1 MTDASINDAER
12 KRQAALLDADATAL
26 DELLA
31 KDFRYVHATGR
42 VESRGSY
49 LEAVAAGKN
58 KFLRFE
64 QGDVSIDDHGN
75 VAVATGALAITVSQQ
90 GNEQVRNFR
99 YVAIWVASASRWRL
113 SFWQS
118 TSNTNA

>member
-1 MTDASINDAER
+1 MTDAAINDAEL
-12 KRQAALLDADATAL
+12 KRQAALVDADAAAL

-58 KFLRFE
+58 KFLGFE
-64 QGDVSIDDHGN
+64 QRDVSIDRYGN
-75 VAVATGALAITVSQQ
+75 VAVATGALAITLLQQ
-90 GNEQVRNFR
+90 GNEQLRNFR
-99 YVAIWVASASRWRL
+99 YVAIWVASSSGWQL